1 MTCTLAPAVAAG
13 SIIVAAV
20 SECLMMTLIVT
31 LTGTAIAVGKV
42 VKLVSCTPVIT
53 CHIEFIVAVIVAN
66 INLIVF
72 AC

>member
-1 MTCTLAPAVAAG
+1 
-13 SIIVAAV
+13 
-20 SECLMMTLIVT
+20 MMTLIVT
-31 LTGTAIAVGKV
+31 LTATVIAVGKV

-53 CHIEFIVAVIVAN
+53 CHTEFIVAVIVAN